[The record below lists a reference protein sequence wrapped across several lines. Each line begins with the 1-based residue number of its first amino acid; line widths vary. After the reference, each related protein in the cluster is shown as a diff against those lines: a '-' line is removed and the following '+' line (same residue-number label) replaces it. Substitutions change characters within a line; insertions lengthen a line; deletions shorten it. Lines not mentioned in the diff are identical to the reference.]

1 MCRLR
6 KHKPFRKSWM
16 GAWSWTNL
24 SSTPLQIS
32 CATSEEVGAASEP
45 TDHAAVREANTVRGS
60 FMQPLPQAPGQSYHQ
75 HTRPCWNLR
84 SPLETVSRR
93 TGCREE
99 LLGHLEEHCLTAA
112 RHRNNFPH
120 SSLFLGAEASLLAE
134 LGCHTASCDSWS
146 LDLLTGEVLSRPV
159 LLNSSVHS
167 TSCPTRG

>member
-1 MCRLR
+1 MPSREAQTVQEELDGSMELD
-6 KHKPFRKSWM
+6 KPQQH
-16 GAWSWTNL
+16 
-24 SSTPLQIS
+24 SSTDLMCYKRRGWSSQR
-32 CATSEEVGAASEP
+32 EP